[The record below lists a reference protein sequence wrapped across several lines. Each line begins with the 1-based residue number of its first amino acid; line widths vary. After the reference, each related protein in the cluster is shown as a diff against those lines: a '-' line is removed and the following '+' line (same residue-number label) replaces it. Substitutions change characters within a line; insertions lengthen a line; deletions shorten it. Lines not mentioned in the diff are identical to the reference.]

1 MRRPRTNLQPGNLRL
16 YQLVL
21 IIVVAG
27 AIAVGVGLW
36 EGNAIACAAITC
48 QP

>member
-16 YQLVL
+16 WQLML

-27 AIAVGVGLW
+27 AIAVGTGLW
-36 EGNAIACAAITC
+36 EGNAVACAVISC